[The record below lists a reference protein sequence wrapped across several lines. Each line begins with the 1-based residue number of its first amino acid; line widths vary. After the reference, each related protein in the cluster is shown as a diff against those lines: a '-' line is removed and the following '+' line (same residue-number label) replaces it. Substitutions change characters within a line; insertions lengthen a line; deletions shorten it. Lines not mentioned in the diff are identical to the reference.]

1 MYYKYSELYKQNS
14 VDKQLKIEYDGGVIT
29 NNELYSESFELTESL
44 CSENNLKFGTCE
56 ASVLKFKI
64 ANVVE
69 SLKGKWLTVTETL
82 AGNESTPFQ
91 FGKYK
96 VYSDVPSAD
105 RNYRDVTAY
114 DSMYDIL
121 NADMTEWWNSTTGS
135 ATIRHLRISFLDYFG
150 IECEDIELPN
160 DCMIVQFFNI
170 ESLSGKDFINAIC
183 ELNGCF
189 GHIGRDGKFY
199 FKLLTSSGGEVLYP
213 TDGGQVAPPQYFD
226 GNYLIIDNELY
237 FKIWGDFLDTHKYA
251 SNFKY
256 YTGLNELKIHKP
268 FNMPASTVSYISF
281 FADTAG
287 ANYDDYNYDDYLN
300 IQVYG
305 LVDGSVTSIYR
316 LGRHTTYSNYR
327 NCTYINK
334 GGTFE
339 MAQQHIMLKVSALP
353 YVSGVPVFITKES
366 MEYYMNTGDASG
378 AINYFKGESKE
389 ETDNENS
396 QIDVL
401 YPSDSLYSVSSIV
414 ELQNRFFD
422 GNYKIVDKY
431 FYFRVYGQFIT
442 KGTTNVEEWHEG
454 SYEARFRVPNGCERA
469 CIRWKSGF
477 YTTYNDETY
486 YSPEFHWVDTYGE
499 RQVDNDVYPEIDF
512 NGDGTFESQKTIY
525 VRVDDFK
532 YMSGVPVF
540 EIDQEL
546 YSYLSGEDTT
556 HYINWNGI
564 NEIEKSRCISG
575 KYEDYTVRK
584 IDCVQIKNEEN
595 DIGAVAGDGE
605 NPYIIEDCFL
615 CYGKSSA
622 DLQPI
627 VNNIYN
633 TIKDITYLPYE
644 AEVLGNPCLEV
655 ADRVSIKARNKTID
669 SYILKRTIR
678 GIQGLRDT
686 YSATGE
692 EIQNKKV
699 NSVSKSI
706 IQLKKQT
713 NTLTRTVDETISE
726 IYSTD
731 ESGERVSRIQ
741 QNEEAII
748 AEVTRATG
756 KETELSSKIEITEK
770 SIESKVEK
778 GEIISTIN
786 QTAEAVTINADKI
799 NLNGAVTANNNV
811 TIDEDGK
818 ITAKEAIVNGT
829 IEATIL
835 KADKDFYIV
844 DSDFDNPVKVI
855 TFVSDET
862 SDTVY
867 RFGRLTDNT
876 YGSGLNFIAFKD
888 MSQDR
893 SIVFNT
899 GNVNFNGAGIA
910 SDLKIS
916 TFKLRG
922 GDKDTDL
929 MYCNTDKSAY
939 FGPQSTLEGYTS
951 YFRGETVRLVG
962 ANGVYLGSSGSTAV
976 SSDENLKDL
985 FEIDERYEQFFDLLE
1000 PVLYTYKETG
1010 HRKHV
1015 GIGARHVKDC
1025 LDKAGIDTEDFAGL
1039 IIETD
1044 VTIGEEENQQH
1055 YDELYSIRYEEF
1067 VMLNTMKIKKLEKR
1081 IEVLES
1087 EKIEQNELIRSLVER
1102 IEKLEGR

>member
-44 CSENNLKFGTCE
+44 CSETNLKFGTCE
-56 ASVLKFKI
+56 ASVLKFKV

-69 SLKGKWLTVTETL
+69 PLKGKWLTVTEVL
-82 AGNESTPFQ
+82 SGKEDTPFQ
-91 FGKYK
+91 FGRYK

-160 DCMIVQFFNI
+160 DYMIVQFFNI

-199 FKLLTSSGGEVLYP
+199 FIFLNVMLDEIVYSDGNLYP
-213 TDGGQVAPPQYFD
+213 NNNLYPVSSFASSLQSRCFD
-226 GNYLIIDNELY
+226 GRYKIID
-237 FKIWGDFLDTHKYA
+237 G
-251 SNFKY
+251 
-256 YTGLNELKIHKP
+256 
-268 FNMPASTVSYISF
+268 
-281 FADTAG
+281 
-287 ANYDDYNYDDYLN
+287 
-300 IQVYG
+300 
-305 LVDGSVTSIYR
+305 
-316 LGRHTTYSNYR
+316 
-327 NCTYINK
+327 
-334 GGTFE
+334 
-339 MAQQHIMLKVSALP
+339 
-353 YVSGVPVFITKES
+353 
-366 MEYYMNTGDASG
+366 
-378 AINYFKGESKE
+378 
-389 ETDNENS
+389 
-396 QIDVL
+396 
-401 YPSDSLYSVSSIV
+401 
-414 ELQNRFFD
+414 
-422 GNYKIVDKY
+422 Y
-431 FYFRVYGQFIT
+431 FYFRIYGKFIY
-442 KGTTNVEEWHEG
+442 KGSSSNVENYAEG
-454 SYEARFRVPNGCERA
+454 SYEARFKVTNNGINRA

-477 YTTYNDETY
+477 YRTHDDETY
-486 YSPEFHWVDTYGE
+486 YSPEFHWIDGFGYK
-499 RQVDNDVYPEIDF
+499 QVDNDVYPEIDF
-512 NGDGTFESQKTIY
+512 DGDGTFGYQKTIY
-525 VRVDDFK
+525 VREEDFR
-532 YMSGVPVF
+532 YISGVPVF
-540 EIDQEL
+540 ETDDEL
-546 YSYLSGEDTT
+546 YDYLGGKETT
-556 HYINWNGI
+556 HYINWDGM
-564 NEIEKSRCISG
+564 NEVEKSRCISG
-575 KYEDYTVRK
+575 KYEDYEVKK
-584 IDCVQIKNEEN
+584 IDCVQIRNEEN

-605 NPYIIEDCFL
+605 NIYIIEDCFL
-615 CYGKSSA
+615 CYGKSST
-622 DLQPI
+622 DLQTI

-633 TIKDITYLPYE
+633 AVKNISYLPYE

-655 ADRVSIKARNKTID
+655 GNRVRINARNKTIE

-678 GIQGLRDT
+678 GIQGLRDN

-692 EIQNKKV
+692 EKQNKKV

-706 IQLKKQT
+706 IQLKKRT

-726 IYSTD
+726 IYSYD
-731 ESGERVSRIQ
+731 ESGEKVSRIQ
-741 QNEEAII
+741 QNAEAI
-748 AEVTRATG
+748 ALEVTRATG
-756 KETELSSKIEITEK
+756 KETELSSRIELTEQG
-770 SIESKVEK
+770 IESKVEK

-786 QTAEAVTINADKI
+786 QSAEAVTINADKI
-799 NLNGAVTANNNV
+799 NLNGNVTANGNV
-811 TIDEDGK
+811 SFGTDGK
-818 ITAKEAIVNGT
+818 ITAKEANISGT
-829 IEATIL
+829 IEATTL
-835 KADKDFYIV
+835 KADKAFYIV
-844 DSDFDNPVKVI
+844 DTDFDTAVKVI
-855 TFVSDET
+855 AFVSDST
-862 SDTVY
+862 SDTKY
-867 RFGRLTDNT
+867 RVGRLTEND
-876 YGSGLNFIAFKD
+876 YSEKLNFISFND
-888 MSQDR
+888 VSQER

-899 GNVNFNGAGIA
+899 GNINFNGAGIA

-1025 LDKAGIDTEDFAGL
+1025 LDKAGINTEDFAGL

-1081 IEVLES
+1081 VEVLENALT
-1087 EKIEQNELIRSLVER
+1087 EQNELIKSLMER
-1102 IEKLEGR
+1102 IEKLEG

>member
-44 CSENNLKFGTCE
+44 CSETNLKFGTCE

-82 AGNESTPFQ
+82 AGNENIPFQ

-135 ATIRHLRISFLDYFG
+135 ATIRYLRISFLDYFG

-160 DCMIVQFFNI
+160 DNMVFQFSPA
-170 ESLSGKDFINAIC
+170 ESMSGKDIVNAIC

-199 FKLLTSSGGEVLYP
+199 FIFLDVMLDEIVYSDGNLYP
-213 TDGGQVAPPQYFD
+213 NNNLYPVSSFASSLQSRCFD
-226 GNYLIIDNELY
+226 GRYKIID
-237 FKIWGDFLDTHKYA
+237 G
-251 SNFKY
+251 
-256 YTGLNELKIHKP
+256 
-268 FNMPASTVSYISF
+268 
-281 FADTAG
+281 
-287 ANYDDYNYDDYLN
+287 
-300 IQVYG
+300 
-305 LVDGSVTSIYR
+305 
-316 LGRHTTYSNYR
+316 
-327 NCTYINK
+327 
-334 GGTFE
+334 
-339 MAQQHIMLKVSALP
+339 
-353 YVSGVPVFITKES
+353 
-366 MEYYMNTGDASG
+366 
-378 AINYFKGESKE
+378 
-389 ETDNENS
+389 
-396 QIDVL
+396 
-401 YPSDSLYSVSSIV
+401 
-414 ELQNRFFD
+414 
-422 GNYKIVDKY
+422 Y
-431 FYFRVYGQFIT
+431 FYFRIYGKFIY
-442 KGTTNVEEWHEG
+442 KGSSSNVENYAEG
-454 SYEARFRVPNGCERA
+454 SYEARFKVTNNGINRA

-477 YTTYNDETY
+477 YRTHDDETY
-486 YSPEFHWVDTYGE
+486 YSPEFHWIDGFGYK
-499 RQVDNDVYPEIDF
+499 QVDNDVYPEIDF
-512 NGDGTFESQKTIY
+512 DGDGTFGYQKTIY
-525 VRVDDFK
+525 VREEDFR
-532 YMSGVPVF
+532 YISGVPVF
-540 EIDQEL
+540 ETDDEL
-546 YSYLSGEDTT
+546 YDYLGGKETT
-556 HYINWNGI
+556 HYINWDGM
-564 NEIEKSRCISG
+564 NEVEKSRCISG
-575 KYEDYTVRK
+575 KYEDYEVKK
-584 IDCVQIKNEEN
+584 IDCVQIRNEEN

-605 NPYIIEDCFL
+605 NIYIIEDCFL
-615 CYGKSSA
+615 CYGKSST
-622 DLQPI
+622 DLQTI

-633 TIKDITYLPYE
+633 AVKNISYLPYE

-655 ADRVSIKARNKTID
+655 GNRVRINARNKTIE

-678 GIQGLRDT
+678 GIQGLRDN

-692 EIQNKKV
+692 EKQNKKV

-706 IQLKKQT
+706 IQLKKRT

-726 IYSTD
+726 IYSYD
-731 ESGERVSRIQ
+731 ESGEKVSRIQ
-741 QNEEAII
+741 QNAEAI
-748 AEVTRATG
+748 ALEVTRATG
-756 KETELSSKIEITEK
+756 KETELSSRIELTEQG
-770 SIESKVEK
+770 IESKVEK

-786 QTAEAVTINADKI
+786 QSAEAVTINADKI
-799 NLNGAVTANNNV
+799 NLNGNVTANGNV
-811 TIDEDGK
+811 SFGTDGK
-818 ITAKEAIVNGT
+818 ITAKEANISGT
-829 IEATIL
+829 IEATTL
-835 KADKDFYIV
+835 KADKAFYIV
-844 DSDFDNPVKVI
+844 DTDFDTAVKVI
-855 TFVSDET
+855 AFVSDST
-862 SDTVY
+862 SDTKY
-867 RFGRLTDNT
+867 RVGRLTEND
-876 YGSGLNFIAFKD
+876 YSEKLNFISFND
-888 MSQDR
+888 VSQER

-899 GNVNFNGAGIA
+899 GNINFNGAGIA

-976 SSDENLKDL
+976 SSDEKLKDL
-985 FEIDERYEQFFDLLE
+985 FEIDERYEKFFDLLE
-1000 PVLYTYKETG
+1000 PVLYTYKEVG

-1025 LDKAGIDTEDFAGL
+1025 LDKAGISTEDFAGL

-1081 IEVLES
+1081 VEVLENALT
-1087 EKIEQNELIRSLVER
+1087 EQNELIRSLMER
-1102 IEKLEGR
+1102 IEKLEG

>member
-14 VDKQLKIEYDGGVIT
+14 VDKQLKIKYDGGVIT

-44 CSENNLKFGTCE
+44 CSETNLKFGTCE

-160 DCMIVQFFNI
+160 DYMIVQFFNI

-199 FKLLTSSGGEVLYP
+199 FKLLTSFDSKMVYP
-213 TDGGQVAPPQYFD
+213 
-226 GNYLIIDNELY
+226 DNELY
-237 FKIWGDFLDTHKYA
+237 PG
-251 SNFKY
+251 
-256 YTGLNELKIHKP
+256 NEL
-268 FNMPASTVSYISF
+268 
-281 FADTAG
+281 
-287 ANYDDYNYDDYLN
+287 
-300 IQVYG
+300 
-305 LVDGSVTSIYR
+305 
-316 LGRHTTYSNYR
+316 YS
-327 NCTYINK
+327 
-334 GGTFE
+334 
-339 MAQQHIMLKVSALP
+339 AV
-353 YVSGVPVFITKES
+353 
-366 MEYYMNTGDASG
+366 
-378 AINYFKGESKE
+378 
-389 ETDNENS
+389 
-396 QIDVL
+396 
-401 YPSDSLYSVSSIV
+401 SIV
-414 ELQNRFFD
+414 ELQSRFFD

-669 SYILKRTIR
+669 SYILKRTIK

>member
-44 CSENNLKFGTCE
+44 CSETNLKFGTCE
-56 ASVLKFKI
+56 ASVLKFKV

-69 SLKGKWLTVTETL
+69 PLKGKWLTVTEVL
-82 AGNESTPFQ
+82 SGKEDTPFQ
-91 FGKYK
+91 FGRYK

-160 DCMIVQFFNI
+160 DYMIVQFFNI

-199 FKLLTSSGGEVLYP
+199 FIFLNVMLDEIVYSDGNLYP
-213 TDGGQVAPPQYFD
+213 NNNLYPVSSFASSLQSRCFD
-226 GNYLIIDNELY
+226 GRYKIID
-237 FKIWGDFLDTHKYA
+237 G
-251 SNFKY
+251 
-256 YTGLNELKIHKP
+256 
-268 FNMPASTVSYISF
+268 
-281 FADTAG
+281 
-287 ANYDDYNYDDYLN
+287 
-300 IQVYG
+300 
-305 LVDGSVTSIYR
+305 
-316 LGRHTTYSNYR
+316 
-327 NCTYINK
+327 
-334 GGTFE
+334 
-339 MAQQHIMLKVSALP
+339 
-353 YVSGVPVFITKES
+353 
-366 MEYYMNTGDASG
+366 
-378 AINYFKGESKE
+378 
-389 ETDNENS
+389 
-396 QIDVL
+396 
-401 YPSDSLYSVSSIV
+401 
-414 ELQNRFFD
+414 
-422 GNYKIVDKY
+422 Y
-431 FYFRVYGQFIT
+431 FYFRIYGKFIY
-442 KGTTNVEEWHEG
+442 KGSSSNVENYAEG
-454 SYEARFRVPNGCERA
+454 SYEARFKVTNNGINRA

-477 YTTYNDETY
+477 YRTHDDETY
-486 YSPEFHWVDTYGE
+486 YSPEFHWIDGFGYK
-499 RQVDNDVYPEIDF
+499 QVDNDVYPEIDF
-512 NGDGTFESQKTIY
+512 DGDGTFGYQKTIY
-525 VRVDDFK
+525 VREEDFR
-532 YMSGVPVF
+532 YISGVPVF
-540 EIDQEL
+540 ETDDEL
-546 YSYLSGEDTT
+546 YDYLGGKETT
-556 HYINWNGI
+556 HYINWDGM
-564 NEIEKSRCISG
+564 NEVEKSRCISG
-575 KYEDYTVRK
+575 KYEDYEVKK
-584 IDCVQIKNEEN
+584 IDCVQIRNEEN

-605 NPYIIEDCFL
+605 NIYIIEDCFL
-615 CYGKSSA
+615 CYGKSST
-622 DLQPI
+622 DLQTI

-633 TIKDITYLPYE
+633 AVKNISYLPYE

-655 ADRVSIKARNKTID
+655 GNRVRINARNKTIE

-678 GIQGLRDT
+678 GIQGLRDN

-692 EIQNKKV
+692 EKQNKKV

-706 IQLKKQT
+706 IQLKKRT

-726 IYSTD
+726 IYSYD
-731 ESGERVSRIQ
+731 ESGEKVSRIQ
-741 QNEEAII
+741 QNAEAI
-748 AEVTRATG
+748 ALEVTRATG
-756 KETELSSKIEITEK
+756 KETELSSRIELTEQG
-770 SIESKVEK
+770 IESKVEK

-786 QTAEAVTINADKI
+786 QSAEAVTINADKI
-799 NLNGAVTANNNV
+799 NLNGNVTANGNV
-811 TIDEDGK
+811 SFGTDGK
-818 ITAKEAIVNGT
+818 ITAKEANISGT
-829 IEATIL
+829 IEATTL
-835 KADKDFYIV
+835 KADKAFYIV
-844 DSDFDNPVKVI
+844 DTDFDTAVKVI
-855 TFVSDET
+855 AFVSDST
-862 SDTVY
+862 SDTKY
-867 RFGRLTDNT
+867 RVGRLTEND
-876 YGSGLNFIAFKD
+876 YSEKLNFISFND
-888 MSQDR
+888 VSQER

-899 GNVNFNGAGIA
+899 GNINFNGAGIA

-1025 LDKAGIDTEDFAGL
+1025 LDKAGISTEDFAGL

-1081 IEVLES
+1081 VEVLENALT
-1087 EKIEQNELIRSLVER
+1087 EQNELIKSLMER
-1102 IEKLEGR
+1102 IEKLEG

>member
-44 CSENNLKFGTCE
+44 CSETNLKFGTCE
-56 ASVLKFKI
+56 ASVLKFKV

-69 SLKGKWLTVTETL
+69 PLKGKWLTVTEVL
-82 AGNESTPFQ
+82 SGKEDTPFQ
-91 FGKYK
+91 FGRYK

-105 RNYRDVTAY
+105 RNYRDITAY
-114 DSMYDIL
+114 DSLYDIL
-121 NADMTEWWNSTTGS
+121 NADMTEWYNSWVGS
-135 ATIRHLRISFLDYFG
+135 SLSLQYFRNEFFNYFG

-160 DCMIVQFFNI
+160 DNMVFQFSPA
-170 ESLSGKDFINAIC
+170 ESMSGKDIVNAIC

-199 FKLLTSSGGEVLYP
+199 FIFLNVMLDEIVYSDGNLYP
-213 TDGGQVAPPQYFD
+213 NNNLYPVSSFASSLQSRCFD
-226 GNYLIIDNELY
+226 GRYKIID
-237 FKIWGDFLDTHKYA
+237 G
-251 SNFKY
+251 
-256 YTGLNELKIHKP
+256 
-268 FNMPASTVSYISF
+268 
-281 FADTAG
+281 
-287 ANYDDYNYDDYLN
+287 
-300 IQVYG
+300 
-305 LVDGSVTSIYR
+305 
-316 LGRHTTYSNYR
+316 
-327 NCTYINK
+327 
-334 GGTFE
+334 
-339 MAQQHIMLKVSALP
+339 
-353 YVSGVPVFITKES
+353 
-366 MEYYMNTGDASG
+366 
-378 AINYFKGESKE
+378 
-389 ETDNENS
+389 
-396 QIDVL
+396 
-401 YPSDSLYSVSSIV
+401 
-414 ELQNRFFD
+414 
-422 GNYKIVDKY
+422 Y
-431 FYFRVYGQFIT
+431 FYFRIYGKFIY
-442 KGTTNVEEWHEG
+442 KGSSSNVENYAEG
-454 SYEARFRVPNGCERA
+454 SYEARFKVTNNGINRA

-477 YTTYNDETY
+477 YRTHDDETY
-486 YSPEFHWVDTYGE
+486 YSPEFHWIDGFGYK
-499 RQVDNDVYPEIDF
+499 QVDNDVYPEIDF
-512 NGDGTFESQKTIY
+512 DGDGTFGYQKTIY
-525 VRVDDFK
+525 VREEDFR
-532 YMSGVPVF
+532 YISGVPVF
-540 EIDQEL
+540 ETDDEL
-546 YSYLSGEDTT
+546 YDYLGGKETT
-556 HYINWNGI
+556 HYINWDGM
-564 NEIEKSRCISG
+564 NEVEKSRCISG
-575 KYEDYTVRK
+575 KYEDYEVKK
-584 IDCVQIKNEEN
+584 IDCVQIRNEEN

-655 ADRVSIKARNKTID
+655 GNRVRINARNKTIE

-678 GIQGLRDT
+678 GIQGLRDN

-692 EIQNKKV
+692 EKQNKKV

-706 IQLKKQT
+706 IQLKKRT

-726 IYSTD
+726 IYSYD
-731 ESGERVSRIQ
+731 ESGEKVSRIQ
-741 QNEEAII
+741 QNAEAI
-748 AEVTRATG
+748 ALEVTRATG
-756 KETELSSKIEITEK
+756 KETELSSRIEITEQG
-770 SIESKVEK
+770 IESKVEK

-811 TIDEDGK
+811 TIDENGK
-818 ITAKEAIVNGT
+818 ITAKEANINGT
-829 IEATIL
+829 VEATTL

-855 TFVSDET
+855 TFVSDAT

-888 MSQDR
+888 VSQDR

-922 GDKDTDL
+922 GEKDTDL

-1055 YDELYSIRYEEF
+1055 YDDLYSIRYEEF
-1067 VMLNTMKIKKLEKR
+1067 IMLNTMKIKKLEKR

-1087 EKIEQNELIRSLVER
+1087 EKIEQNELMRSLMER

>member
-44 CSENNLKFGTCE
+44 CSETNLKFGTCE

-160 DCMIVQFFNI
+160 DYMIVQFFNI

-199 FKLLTSSGGEVLYP
+199 FIFLNVMLDEIVYSDGNLYP
-213 TDGGQVAPPQYFD
+213 NNNLYPVSSFASSLQSRCFD
-226 GNYLIIDNELY
+226 GRYKIID
-237 FKIWGDFLDTHKYA
+237 G
-251 SNFKY
+251 
-256 YTGLNELKIHKP
+256 
-268 FNMPASTVSYISF
+268 
-281 FADTAG
+281 
-287 ANYDDYNYDDYLN
+287 
-300 IQVYG
+300 
-305 LVDGSVTSIYR
+305 
-316 LGRHTTYSNYR
+316 
-327 NCTYINK
+327 
-334 GGTFE
+334 
-339 MAQQHIMLKVSALP
+339 
-353 YVSGVPVFITKES
+353 
-366 MEYYMNTGDASG
+366 
-378 AINYFKGESKE
+378 
-389 ETDNENS
+389 
-396 QIDVL
+396 
-401 YPSDSLYSVSSIV
+401 
-414 ELQNRFFD
+414 
-422 GNYKIVDKY
+422 Y
-431 FYFRVYGQFIT
+431 FYFRIYGKFIY
-442 KGTTNVEEWHEG
+442 KGSSSNVENYAEG
-454 SYEARFRVPNGCERA
+454 SYEARFKVTNNGINRA

-477 YTTYNDETY
+477 YRTHDDETY
-486 YSPEFHWVDTYGE
+486 YSPEFHWIDGFGYK
-499 RQVDNDVYPEIDF
+499 QVDNDVYPEIDF
-512 NGDGTFESQKTIY
+512 DGDGTFGYQKTIY
-525 VRVDDFK
+525 VREEDFR
-532 YMSGVPVF
+532 YISGVPVF
-540 EIDQEL
+540 ETDDEL
-546 YSYLSGEDTT
+546 YDYLGGKETT
-556 HYINWNGI
+556 HYINWDGM
-564 NEIEKSRCISG
+564 NEVEKSRCISG
-575 KYEDYTVRK
+575 KYEDYEVKK
-584 IDCVQIKNEEN
+584 IDCVQIRNEEN

-605 NPYIIEDCFL
+605 NIYIIEDCFL
-615 CYGKSSA
+615 CYGKSST
-622 DLQPI
+622 DLQTI

-633 TIKDITYLPYE
+633 AVKNISYLPYE

-655 ADRVSIKARNKTID
+655 GNRVRINARNKTIE

-678 GIQGLRDT
+678 GIQGLRDN

-692 EIQNKKV
+692 EKQNKKV

-706 IQLKKQT
+706 IQLKKRT

-726 IYSTD
+726 IYSYD
-731 ESGERVSRIQ
+731 ESGEKVSRIQ
-741 QNEEAII
+741 QNAEAI
-748 AEVTRATG
+748 ALEVTRATG
-756 KETELSSKIEITEK
+756 KETELSSRIELTEQG
-770 SIESKVEK
+770 IESKVEK

-786 QTAEAVTINADKI
+786 QSAEAVTINADKI
-799 NLNGAVTANNNV
+799 NLNGNVTANGNV
-811 TIDEDGK
+811 SFGTDGK
-818 ITAKEAIVNGT
+818 ITAKEANISGT
-829 IEATIL
+829 IEATTL
-835 KADKDFYIV
+835 KADKAFYIV
-844 DSDFDNPVKVI
+844 DTDFDTAVKVI
-855 TFVSDET
+855 AFVSDST
-862 SDTVY
+862 SDTKY
-867 RFGRLTDNT
+867 RVGRLTEND
-876 YGSGLNFIAFKD
+876 YSSGLNFIAFKD

-1081 IEVLES
+1081 VEVLENALT
-1087 EKIEQNELIRSLVER
+1087 KQNELVRSLMER
-1102 IEKLEGR
+1102 IEKLEG